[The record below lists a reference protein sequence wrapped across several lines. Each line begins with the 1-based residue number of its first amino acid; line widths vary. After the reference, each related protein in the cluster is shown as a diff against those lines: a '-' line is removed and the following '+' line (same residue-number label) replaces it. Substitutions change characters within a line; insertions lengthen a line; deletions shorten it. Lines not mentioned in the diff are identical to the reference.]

1 MRRIA
6 LVFALLAPVACGG
19 TQPTCQLVPRP
30 AAMASP
36 FLWKVQRA
44 GGPVVWLYGTI
55 HNAGATDVP
64 AAAWAALESSP
75 RFVSELGDREPDP
88 DQAGELAR
96 LPSGKGLDAQLPA
109 DDWYDL
115 RDALR
120 GTVKED
126 DLKRARPWFAMTRL
140 SARLAPS
147 PSPTMDDAL
156 AARAREHELP
166 VDNLES
172 WDVQLAALADA
183 VTIKDLQQA
192 IHARRTMRCELDQMR
207 AFYATGDL
215 AIMERILV
223 EGQSATLLEQRTQV
237 WLGKLEPYLATG
249 GAFVAVGLGHLA
261 GPHGLPAMLVRA
273 GYTVERAR

>member
-1 MRRIA
+1 MLRIA
-6 LVFALLAPVACGG
+6 LGLTLAVLIACGG
-19 TQPTCQLVPRP
+19 KPACVLVPRP
-30 AAMASP
+30 SAPTAP
-36 FLWKVQRA
+36 FLWKIQRA

-55 HNAGATDVP
+55 HNAGEADVP
-64 AAAWAALESSP
+64 APAWAALEASP

-88 DQAGELAR
+88 DQASDLVR
-96 LPSGKGLDAQLPA
+96 IKSGKLLDALLPP

-115 RDALR
+115 RDTMR
-120 GTVKED
+120 GTINED
-126 DLKRARPWFAMTRL
+126 DLRHTRPWYAMSRL
-140 SARLAPS
+140 SAKLAPS

-156 AARAREHELP
+156 AKRARARDIP

-183 VTIKDLQQA
+183 VTVADLQQA
-192 IHARRTMRCELDQMR
+192 IHLRTTMRCELDQMR

-215 AIMERILV
+215 GVMERILV
-223 EGQSATLLEQRTQV
+223 QGQSEKLLAQRTTV

-261 GPHGLPAMLVRA
+261 GPQGLPALLEHA
-273 GYTVERAR
+273 GYTVERAK